1 MTTSKHVSGI
11 QRSAGSARGLRH
23 AALGREVELRD
34 SIMRGWKQAQAGE
47 LKPLAQVRA
56 ERDGA

>member
-1 MTTSKHVSGI
+1 MATNHVLEI
-11 QRSAGSARGLRH
+11 QHGTGSARGLRH
-23 AALGREVELRD
+23 AAFGREVELRD